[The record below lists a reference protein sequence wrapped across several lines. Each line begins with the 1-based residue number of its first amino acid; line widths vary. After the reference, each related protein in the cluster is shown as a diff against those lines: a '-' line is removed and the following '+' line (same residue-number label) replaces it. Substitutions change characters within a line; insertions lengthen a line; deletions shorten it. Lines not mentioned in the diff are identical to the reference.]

1 MKRKLSLALAGCILF
16 ALPLLCQ
23 LSFLALINY
32 QLVLAEV
39 SVEHELEAEECS
51 KRINKLI
58 IDLFEYMIFV
68 KFQTD
73 SRMLDPT
80 VQESSLPKEWSGR
93 ISSILSL
100 PVLSAKT
107 REQLTAAK
115 GYASLLRQFASASPL
130 SQVPLKG
137 AKVASANAAPEQS
150 LYLFEILLGAARE
163 ATNERNQVEIESLAR
178 SASLRNYLLAG
189 WIALILS
196 LVAMTLLI
204 FRLVYKPLSVILDN
218 ARRLG
223 QGQALNLP
231 VKAPVEI
238 EAIDGCLHQISSE
251 LSVAYDEQK
260 QLYELSPALI
270 CRLDGNGRILM
281 ANQTT
286 RRWLQINTHS
296 SSLEKIVFFTLFDDV
311 VRLRLETVFE
321 RARDEQKKMT
331 TKLTLLNHK
340 TMPLHTSWTVTWSEE
355 HQSYF
360 TLAMDVTDVT
370 NIALVREQMGAYL
383 TTELGVP
390 LATVKE
396 ASAALALLDGPGA
409 AENKHVAAIKGNV
422 ERLSILLN
430 QLNQADAEGVE
441 GGRDFD
447 FCINQTVISDA
458 VDAVRNLALKK
469 QVNIVARPEFAM
481 VACNKWEL
489 ERVIINLLSNAIKY
503 TPEQGTIKIDS
514 RLSRNIVDFS
524 ISDSG
529 SGIPEKALATI
540 FAAYQQAD
548 NQWQH
553 NVPSTGLGLSVCKT
567 IIERHGGSIRAEN
580 SASGGAVISFSLP
593 ASDSSIVRYAG

>member
-1 MKRKLSLALAGCILF
+1 MKKKLSLSLAGLILF

-23 LSFLALINY
+23 LSFLALINC
-32 QLVLAEV
+32 QLVLAEA
-39 SVEHELEAEECS
+39 SVKHELEAEECS

-58 IDLFEYMIFV
+58 IDLLEYVYFV
-68 KFQTD
+68 KLQAD
-73 SRMLDPT
+73 SPGFDSTL
-80 VQESSLPKEWSGR
+80 QELSLPSELSGR
-93 ISSILSL
+93 ISNIVSL
-100 PVLSAKT
+100 PVLSETRRRQLEEAKKNA
-107 REQLTAAK
+107 EQFRQN
-115 GYASLLRQFASASPL
+115 ASGL
-130 SQVPLKG
+130 SSFTKMSTKG
-137 AKVASANAAPEQS
+137 ATKDATIGGTKNIAEQS
-150 LYLFEILLGAARE
+150 AYLFEILFGAARDVN
-163 ATNERNQVEIESLAR
+163 NELNQIELDNLAR
-178 SASLRNYLLAG
+178 SASLRSYLLVG
-189 WIALILS
+189 WITLTLS

-204 FRLVYKPLSVILDN
+204 FRLVYRPLSVILDN

-223 QGQALNLP
+223 RGQALNLP

-251 LSVAYDEQK
+251 LSLAYDEQK
-260 QLYELSPALI
+260 KLYELSPALI
-270 CRLDGNGRILM
+270 CRLDGNGRIIM

-286 RRWLQINTHS
+286 RRWLQIDSQS
-296 SSLEKIVFFTLFDDV
+296 SILEKLVFFTLFDDV

-321 RARDEQKKMT
+321 RARDEHKKMT

-360 TLAMDVTDVT
+360 TLAMDVTDAT

-396 ASAALALLDGPGA
+396 ASAALALLDGPSV

-422 ERLSILLN
+422 ERLSILLH
-430 QLNQADAEGVE
+430 QLNQADTEGVE

-447 FCINQTVISDA
+447 FCINKAVISDA

-469 QVNIVARPEFAM
+469 QVNILARPEFAM

-489 ERVIINLLSNAIKY
+489 ERVIINLLSNAIKF

-514 RLSRNIVDFS
+514 RLSGSLVDFS

-548 NQWQH
+548 NQSPH

-580 SASGGAVISFSLP
+580 GAAGGAVISFSLP
-593 ASDSSIVRYAG
+593 AFAEG